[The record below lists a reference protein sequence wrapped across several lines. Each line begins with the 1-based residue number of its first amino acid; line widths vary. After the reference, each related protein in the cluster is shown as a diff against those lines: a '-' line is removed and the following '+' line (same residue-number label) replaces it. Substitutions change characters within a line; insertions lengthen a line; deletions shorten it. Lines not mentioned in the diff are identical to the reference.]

1 MRRLATRRRGGPEDT
16 KPAMRRRR
24 VAVLAG
30 GLVAVLLLVAGA
42 AVLWS
47 RDRPAAPASV
57 QAPQATRPPA
67 DPAAL
72 QRQLDGVVETG
83 TPGMVALVRS
93 GHQTW
98 QGASGLGDL
107 ATKRPA
113 RAGDRFRIGSVTK
126 SFVATVALQLVGEDK
141 LGLDDHL
148 ERWLPGL
155 VPNGDDITVRQLLNH
170 TSGLYD
176 YTDDLPEPPRP
187 FQPRELVAIATG
199 HRPLFAPGNRFS
211 YSNTNYILAGLVI
224 ERAGGQ
230 PLATQLQQRIFGPLD
245 LGDTELP
252 VTEQAL
258 ASPYVHGYAPRD
270 KDWRVTDGPA
280 GLLDVT
286 KMDPSWAWAA
296 GAMVSTTADLAHF
309 YQALLGGQLLDPKQL
324 QAMQTTVDASQQ
336 FGHGVRYGLGLTLLR
351 PGCATDL
358 WGHGG
363 ALAGYRT
370 TAFSTKD
377 ADRQLVATTN
387 LNPEPDPYAAQAA
400 VDNLLRRQVSC

>member
-1 MRRLATRRRGGPEDT
+1 MRRLAASRRGGPEDT
-16 KPAMRRRR
+16 KPPMGRHR
-24 VAVLAG
+24 VVVAG
-30 GLVAVLLLVAGA
+30 GLATVLLLVTGT

-47 RDRPAAPASV
+47 RDRPATPASV
-57 QAPQATRPPA
+57 QAPPATRAPA

-83 TPGMVALVRS
+83 TPGVVALVRS
-93 GHQTW
+93 GQQTW
-98 QGASGLGDL
+98 QGASGLGNL

-187 FQPRELVAIATG
+187 FQPRQLVAIATG
-199 HRPLFAPGNRFS
+199 HRPLFAPGKRFS
-211 YSNTNYILAGLVI
+211 YSNSNYILAGLVI
-224 ERAGGQ
+224 ERVTGQ
-230 PLATQLQQRIFGPLD
+230 RLATQLQQRIFGPLD
-245 LGDTELP
+245 LDDTELP
-252 VTEQAL
+252 VTEQTIAR
-258 ASPYVHGYAPRD
+258 PHINGYAPRD
-270 KDWRVTDGPA
+270 QDWQVTDGPA

-286 KMDPSWAWAA
+286 EMDPSWAWAA
-296 GAMVSTTADLAHF
+296 GAMVSSTADLAHF
-309 YQALLGGQLLDPKQL
+309 YQALLGGRLLDPELL
-324 QAMQTTVDASQQ
+324 QAMQTTVDASDQL
-336 FGHGVRYGLGLTLLR
+336 GHGAGYGLGLMLLR
-351 PGCATDL
+351 PGCATEV

-370 TAFSTKD
+370 TAFSTKN

-387 LNPEPDPYAAQAA
+387 LNPEPNPGAAQAA

>member
-1 MRRLATRRRGGPEDT
+1 MRRLVARRLGGPEGT
-16 KPAMRRRR
+16 KPAMRRHRG
-24 VAVLAG
+24 VVAG

-57 QAPQATRPPA
+57 QAPQATRAPA

-83 TPGMVALVRS
+83 TPGVVALVRS

-199 HRPLFAPGNRFS
+199 HRPLFAPGKRFS

-224 ERAGGQ
+224 ERVTGQ
-230 PLATQLQQRIFGPLD
+230 RLAAQLQQRIFQPFD
-245 LGDTELP
+245 LGDTEQP

-258 ASPYVHGYAPRD
+258 ASPSIHGYAPRD
-270 KDWRVTDGPA
+270 QDWQVTDGPA

-286 KMDPSWAWAA
+286 EMDPSWAWAA
-296 GAMVSTTADLAHF
+296 GAMVSTTSDLAHF
-309 YQALLGGQLLDPKQL
+309 YQALLGGRLLDPEQL

-351 PGCATDL
+351 PGCATEL

-387 LNPEPDPYAAQAA
+387 LNPEPNPGAAQAA

>member
-1 MRRLATRRRGGPEDT
+1 MRRLAARRLGGPEDT
-16 KPAMRRRR
+16 KAPIGRYR
-24 VAVLAG
+24 VVVAG
-30 GLVAVLLLVAGA
+30 GLAALLLLVSGT
-42 AVLWS
+42 AVWWS
-47 RDRPAAPASV
+47 RDRPATPTSV
-57 QAPQATRPPA
+57 QAPPATRASP

-83 TPGMVALVRS
+83 APGVVALVRS
-93 GHQTW
+93 GPQTW

-107 ATKRPA
+107 GAKRPA

-126 SFVATVALQLVGEDK
+126 SFVATVALQLVGEGK

-187 FQPRELVAIATG
+187 FQPRQLVAIATG
-199 HRPLFAPGNRFS
+199 HRPLFAAGKRFS
-211 YSNTNYILAGLVI
+211 YSNTNYILVGLVI
-224 ERAGGQ
+224 QRVTGQ
-230 PLATQLQQRIFGPLD
+230 RLATQLQQRIVGPLS
-245 LGDTELP
+245 LGDTEFP
-252 VTEQAL
+252 ATEQAI
-258 ASPYVHGYAPRD
+258 ASPYIHGYAPRD
-270 KDWRVTDGPA
+270 KDWRVADGPA
-280 GLLDVT
+280 GLVDVT
-286 KMDPSWAWAA
+286 EMDPSWAWAA
-296 GAMVSTTADLAHF
+296 GAMVSTTADLARF
-309 YQALLGGQLLDPKQL
+309 YKALLGGRLLDPEQL

-351 PGCATDL
+351 PGCATEL

-387 LNPEPDPYAAQAA
+387 LQPEPDPYAAQAA

>member
-1 MRRLATRRRGGPEDT
+1 MRRLAARWLGGPEDT
-16 KPAMRRRR
+16 KPAMRRAR
-24 VAVLAG
+24 VAVIAG
-30 GLVAVLLLVAGA
+30 GLVAALLLLTATV
-42 AVLWS
+42 VVWS

-57 QAPQATRPPA
+57 QAPPATRAPP

-72 QRQLDGVVETG
+72 QRQLDKVVEAG
-83 TPGMVALVRS
+83 TPGVVALVRS

-98 QGASGLGDL
+98 QGASGLGNLD
-107 ATKRPA
+107 AKRPA
-113 RAGDRFRIGSVTK
+113 RAGDRFRIGSMTK
-126 SFVATVALQLVGEDK
+126 SFVATVALQLVGEHK

-148 ERWLPGL
+148 ERWLPRL
-155 VPNGDDITVRQLLNH
+155 VPNGDHITVRQLLNH

-176 YTDDLPEPPRP
+176 YSDDLPEPPRS

-199 HRPLFAPGNRFS
+199 HRPLFAPGKRFS

-224 ERAGGQ
+224 ERVTGQ
-230 PLATQLQQRIFGPLD
+230 RLATQLQQRIFGPLD
-245 LGDTELP
+245 LDGTELP
-252 VTEQAL
+252 LTEQAI

-270 KDWRVTDGPA
+270 KDWQVTDGPA
-280 GLLDVT
+280 GLVDVT

-309 YQALLGGQLLDPKQL
+309 YQALLGGQLLDPEQL
-324 QAMQTTVDASQQ
+324 RAMQTTVDASDQL
-336 FGHGVRYGLGLTLLR
+336 GHGAGYGLGLMLLR
-351 PGCATDL
+351 PGCATEL

-377 ADRQLVATTN
+377 ADRQLVTMTN
-387 LNPEPDPYAAQAA
+387 LQPEPDPFAAQSA
-400 VDNLLRRQVSC
+400 VDNLLRREVSC

>member
-1 MRRLATRRRGGPEDT
+1 MRRY
-16 KPAMRRRR
+16 R
-24 VAVLAG
+24 VAVVAG
-30 GLVAVLLLVAGA
+30 GLVAALLLLTASV
-42 AVLWS
+42 VLWS
-47 RDRPAAPASV
+47 WDRPAAPASV
-57 QAPQATRPPA
+57 QAPQAIRAPA

-72 QRQLDGVVETG
+72 QRQLDGVVEAG
-83 TPGMVALVRS
+83 APGVVALVRT
-93 GHQTW
+93 GEQTW

-107 ATKRPA
+107 AANRPA

-126 SFVATVALQLVGEDK
+126 SFVATVALQLVGEHK

-155 VPNGDDITVRQLLNH
+155 VPNGDRITVRQLLNH

-176 YTDDLPEPPRP
+176 YTDDLPEPPRS

-199 HRPLFAPGNRFS
+199 HRPLFAPGKRFS

-224 ERAGGQ
+224 ERVTGRRLAG
-230 PLATQLQQRIFGPLD
+230 QLQQRIVGPLG

-252 VTEQAL
+252 VTKQTITG
-258 ASPYVHGYAPRD
+258 PHVHGYLPRD
-270 KDWRVTDGPA
+270 KGWRVSDGPA
-280 GLLDVT
+280 GLVDVT

-296 GAMVSTTADLAHF
+296 GAMVSTTADLARF
-309 YQALLGGQLLDPKQL
+309 YQALLGGRLLDPEQL

-351 PGCATDL
+351 PGCATEL

-377 ADRQLVATTN
+377 GDRQLVATTN
-387 LNPEPDPYAAQAA
+387 LQPEPAPYAAQAA

>member
-16 KPAMRRRR
+16 TPAIRRHR
-24 VAVLAG
+24 VAVVAG
-30 GLVAVLLLVAGA
+30 GLVGVLLLLMGA
-42 AVLWS
+42 VVLWS

-57 QAPQATRPPA
+57 QAPQAIRAPA

-83 TPGMVALVRS
+83 TPGVVALVRS
-93 GHQTW
+93 GQQTW

-107 ATKRPA
+107 DANRPA
-113 RAGDRFRIGSVTK
+113 RAGDQYRVGSVTK
-126 SFVATVALQLVGEDK
+126 SFVATAALQLVGEHK
-141 LGLDDHL
+141 LGLDDQL

-230 PLATQLQQRIFGPLD
+230 RLATQLQQRIFGPLD

-252 VTEQAL
+252 VTEQTL
-258 ASPYVHGYAPRD
+258 ASPFIHGYGPRD
-270 KDWRVTDGPA
+270 QGWQVTDGPA

-286 KMDPSWAWAA
+286 EMDPSWAWAA
-296 GAMVSTTADLAHF
+296 GAMVSTTADLALP
-309 YQALLGGQLLDPKQL
+309 ALLGGRLLDPKQL

-351 PGCATDL
+351 PGCATEL

-387 LNPEPDPYAAQAA
+387 LNPEPNPGAAQAA
-400 VDNLLRRQVSC
+400 VDNLLRRQVDC